1 MTATR
6 VVLEG
11 GPRHGEEYTVT
22 DSLDHLEMPTKRLSV
37 GEILFGPELATVF
50 YRRSVRD
57 RTVFEYQES

>member
-1 MTATR
+1 M
-6 VVLEG
+6 
-11 GPRHGEEYTVT
+11 T